1 MGEYI
6 ICGKNGVCRVERI
19 FNRANGSGRQPTAYY
34 QLAAVFET
42 GDEKIFLPVENSA
55 VQLRR
60 VITGEEAAHY
70 LEQLPGMHPQPV
82 YSHRQAPLVEHY
94 QQLSDS
100 ASPDKMLYLLK
111 ECYLKQEQARE
122 HKKKLGLVDQR
133 YLRLAERLVY
143 GEFSVALGVP
153 VEQVKEDVMKRIFS

>member
-1 MGEYI
+1 
-6 ICGKNGVCRVERI
+6 
-19 FNRANGSGRQPTAYY
+19 
-34 QLAAVFET
+34 
-42 GDEKIFLPVENSA
+42 
-55 VQLRR
+55 
-60 VITGEEAAHY
+60 
-70 LEQLPGMHPQPV
+70 
-82 YSHRQAPLVEHY
+82 
-94 QQLSDS
+94 
-100 ASPDKMLYLLK
+100 MLYLLK